1 MTHVRRPGAR
11 LAGAV
16 VGTLATALLA
26 GAGLVAAAVPASAEP
41 RVTVSG
47 PDGAAH
53 ADLTYS
59 TTLTLA
65 GSGFQSIKGGFGG
78 IYVLFGWVDDPQ
90 GGSWRPS
97 QGGKTGTDLRYVPD
111 SETKDNKGFEKFVS
125 FPGSDTEYAAN
136 GGEIKAD
143 GTWKTTLVVPGP
155 TFQTQ
160 DRDGTTVTVDC
171 RKVTCGV
178 ITIGAHGVVNPSNET
193 FTAVSFVDLQGARSA
208 TKKSA
213 SGSGAAQGS
222 ASGSAANG
230 AGSSGAGSAGSG
242 TAGSSGAGSAGTDTA
257 ADGAASTSAGTG
269 TTAKNAEAPA
279 SATLGV
285 DKTTAV
291 AGHVLSFVAQGFT
304 PGEQVVGSF
313 DDGVLAVGPLTAGA
327 QGDVAGVLQLPD
339 DTRLGTHTLKLTGA
353 KSGQAPEV
361 ALTVRRDPAEA
372 SAADAAA
379 RAAAAASAKDD
390 GWSPAEIAV
399 GVAALLLLA
408 VILSS
413 FVTARRRKRAARA
426 QAPTE
431 PGLPSEPGT
440 PAAPETE
447 RTPGEP
453 VEPSAPQAAPEPPDA
468 AAAQA
473 EALFPIL
480 AKPPTGPST
489 QPVPTGRHA

>member
-1 MTHVRRPGAR
+1 MTPVRRPR
-11 LAGAV
+11 LVGAV

-26 GAGLVAAAVPASAEP
+26 GAGLLAAAAPASAAP

-47 PDGAAH
+47 PDGAAR
-53 ADLTYS
+53 ADLRYS
-59 TTLTLA
+59 TTLTLQ
-65 GSGFQSIKGGFGG
+65 GTGFQSIKGGFGG

-97 QGGKTGTDLRYVPD
+97 QGGKTGADLRYVPD
-111 SETKDNKGFEKFVS
+111 SETKDNKGFEKFVA

-160 DRDGTTVTVDC
+160 DRNGKTVSVDC

-193 FTAVSFVDLQGARSA
+193 FTPVSFVDLQGAKSGTGQDSSGSA
-208 TKKSA
+208 ATQGSAASGAGA
-213 SGSGAAQGS
+213 SGSGSSG
-222 ASGSAANG
+222 SGSAG
-230 AGSSGAGSAGSG
+230 SGSAGSSGAGTSGSATTDGG
-242 TAGSSGAGSAGTDTA
+242 TAAK
-257 ADGAASTSAGTG
+257 STG
-269 TTAKNAEAPA
+269 APA
-279 SATLGV
+279 SATLGI

-291 AGHVLSFVAQGFT
+291 AGRVLSFVAQGFT

-339 DTRLGTHTLKLTGA
+339 DTRLGTHTLRLTGA

-361 ALTVRRDPAEA
+361 ELTVRRDPAEA

-379 RAAAAASAKDD
+379 RAATAATAEGD
-390 GWSPAEIAV
+390 GWSTGEIVV
-399 GVAALLLLA
+399 GAAALLLLA

-426 QAPTE
+426 HVPAEQGAAE
-431 PGLPSEPGT
+431 PQD
-440 PAAPETE
+440 PA
-447 RTPGEP
+447 
-453 VEPSAPQAAPEPPDA
+453 V
-468 AAAQA
+468 AQA
-473 EALFPIL
+473 EALFPSV
-480 AKPPTGPST
+480 AQPST